1 MKRICRKDG
10 LVVQV
15 RVPSK
20 RCAKP
25 PREIGPG
32 AKLETLFRIGRAAI
46 LPLDTQFIVAD
57 NNEDAL
63 VLHKLDI
70 APLKAYSDGTR
81 IDGRVGAAAVLE
93 HIGDDGEV
101 HRAKRHLHVGGES
114 HYTSV
119 ITDLSLYSDSK
130 VALNAVSVAARR
142 RPGWKL
148 ANFVLNHYDLL
159 LRRHPTANVMF
170 RWIAG
175 HRDVAGHGI
184 ADCLAREAAIGGSVA
199 RTMARELGLDNYLR
213 WNRPT
218 RKQRAAKKASKR
230 HKQRKEVE
238 ATESGAD
245 PGCIVIDGVD
255 RLRPKRACSV
265 LPLPPAPSDEP
276 KPHVPH
282 EVILHAASGA
292 GDLEGVKFPMG
303 QACLYY
309 ASPRPPRT
317 RLAGEVRLRLL
328 PSLDDDC
335 KRWTDQS
342 LRDAFARGRDLCVL
356 PASAWRVPLL
366 TVWGYRAIR
375 QMLLHEG
382 LVEPA
387 VMRTA
392 EKLGRTFGQQRHG
405 SRVMHSFGQRSVVDS
420 GTKRHRFYFLC
431 EGLLCSHVVRN
442 LCSWNQRGA
451 KEAYQPFLRLICSF
465 ELSTYLGHDGGRF
478 VVMRV
483 LNALASVR
491 HDARYSEPQDIPLPR
506 AETLLAREV
515 R

>member
-10 LVVQV
+10 
-15 RVPSK
+15 
-20 RCAKP
+20 
-25 PREIGPG
+25 GPG

-170 RWIAG
+170 RWIPG

-184 ADCLAREAAIGGSVA
+184 ADRLAREAAIGGSVA

-218 RKQRAAKKASKR
+218 PSPR
-230 HKQRKEVE
+230 
-238 ATESGAD
+238 
-245 PGCIVIDGVD
+245 DGVD

-292 GDLEGVKFPMG
+292 GDLEGVTFPAG

-309 ASPRPPRT
+309 ASPRPPCT

-328 PSLDDDC
+328 QSLDGYH
-335 KRWTDQS
+335 KRWTYQS
-342 LRDAFARGRDLCVL
+342 VRDAFERGRDFGADAAARG
-356 PASAWRVPLL
+356 PR
-366 TVWGYRAIR
+366 RAA
-375 QMLLHEG
+375 M
-382 LVEPA
+382 
-387 VMRTA
+387 MRTA
-392 EKLGRTFGQQRHG
+392 EKLGRTYKWQRHG
-405 SRVMHSFGQRSVVDS
+405 GRVVHSFGQRFVVDW
-420 GTKRHRFYFLC
+420 GTKRYHFYFLG
-431 EGLLCSHVVRN
+431 EGLLCSHVVGD

-451 KEAYQPFLRLICSF
+451 KEAYQPFLRLIRSL
-465 ELSTYLGHDGGRF
+465 ELSTYLGHDEGRF

-483 LNALASVR
+483 HNALASVR
-491 HDARYSEPQDIPLPR
+491 RDARYSEPQDIPRSLSLAPR
-506 AETLLAREV
+506 LCLRGREE
-515 R
+515 RS

>member
-57 NNEDAL
+57 NDEDAL

-101 HRAKRHLHVGGES
+101 HRAKRLLHVGGES

-130 VALNAVSVAARR
+130 VALNAIRVAARR

-159 LRRHPTANVMF
+159 LHRHPTANVMF

-175 HRDVAGHGI
+175 HRDVVGHGI
-184 ADCLAREAAIGGSVA
+184 ADRLAREAAIGGSVA

-245 PGCIVIDGVD
+245 QGCIVIDGVD

-292 GDLEGVKFPMG
+292 GDLEGVTFPAG

-309 ASPRPPRT
+309 ASPRPPCT

-328 PSLDDDC
+328 QSLDGYH
-335 KRWTDQS
+335 KGWTYQS
-342 LRDAFARGRDLCVL
+342 VRDAFERGRDFGVR
-356 PASAWRVPLL
+356 PGIPWRIPLL
-366 TVWGYRAIR
+366 TVWGCPTTR
-375 QMLLHEG
+375 QMLLHEV
-382 LVEPA
+382 L
-387 VMRTA
+387 R
-392 EKLGRTFGQQRHG
+392 F
-405 SRVMHSFGQRSVVDS
+405 VVDW
-420 GTKRHRFYFLC
+420 GTKRYHFYFLG
-431 EGLLCSHVVRN
+431 EGLLCSHVVGD

-491 HDARYSEPQDIPLPR
+491 RDARYSEPQDIPLPR
-506 AETLLAREV
+506 AETLLAREA